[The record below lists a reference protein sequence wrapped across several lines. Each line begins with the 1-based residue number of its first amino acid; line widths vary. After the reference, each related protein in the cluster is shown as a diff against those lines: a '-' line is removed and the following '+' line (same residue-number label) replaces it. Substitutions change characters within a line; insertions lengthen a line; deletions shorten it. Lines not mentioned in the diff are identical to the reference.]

1 MRKVAIVMLLNL
13 MGCAVNSD
21 KKVTLENFEFKTG
34 DDTELFFKNV
44 RQSYYD
50 LEENEAAKFNL
61 FRLSDRVINDTV
73 PILNLAIVINYL
85 QDEAYLFLEPNEVLS
100 KYDPLTIQ
108 WKNTEEGTSG
118 EFILASRNR
127 EGMLSYAD
135 KLYKGIL
142 AGYDFSL
149 AGGQVF
155 LGTQA
160 ELEAFRITVADYYR
174 LTRLE

>member
-1 MRKVAIVMLLNL
+1 MRKALIFLLL
-13 MGCAVNSD
+13 LFGCNVNSG

-61 FRLSDRVINDTV
+61 FRLSDRVINDTL

-85 QDEAYLFLEPNEVLS
+85 QDEAYLFLEPNALLS
-100 KYDPLTIQ
+100 EHDPLTIQ
-108 WKNTEEGTSG
+108 WRNADDGTSG
-118 EFILASRNR
+118 EFILESRNR

-135 KLYKGIL
+135 QLYKGIL

-149 AGGQVF
+149 SDDQVF
-155 LGTQA
+155 LGTKA
-160 ELEAFRITVADYYR
+160 ELEAFRITIADYYR